1 MKFIFSLFFVLL
13 YTSVNGQDVH
23 FSQLSKTPL
32 LQSPAMAGAFSSD
45 LRISAHYKN
54 QWANIGNPF
63 TTYAF
68 AIDGKI
74 KGESWQNKYIGIGGS
89 LLSDKAGSLN
99 FKRFQGDLH
108 TAYHQKVNANH
119 YLSFGIK
126 LGVVQHSVS
135 LTNAQWDNQY
145 DGTGYNS
152 SMSSGESVSFQ
163 PFMAFD
169 AGAGALWT
177 YQMNS
182 GTVSS
187 YDAKFIQIGLAV
199 HHLNKPNQS
208 FVGPQQSRYYQRY
221 VLHGR
226 GSFGLNNSSW
236 AVEPSFLYQR
246 KSKEQE
252 LVIGTMF
259 KYLIK
264 EKSHYTEY
272 VAKFDVSLGCYYRF
286 LSDAVIPTVYFNYAN
301 CGLGIGYDINVSPLS
316 SATNYRGGLEISL
329 KFVSPH
335 PFHKT
340 AHSFPSF

>member
-1 MKFIFSLFFVLL
+1 MKSLIIILSFI
-13 YTSVNGQDVH
+13 SVTIVHGQDVH

-45 LRISAHYKN
+45 LRVSAHYKN
-54 QWANIGNPF
+54 QWANIGNPY

-74 KGESWQNKYIGIGGS
+74 KGDNWKNKYIGVGGS
-89 LLSDKAGSLN
+89 LLTDKAGSLH

-108 TAYHQKVNANH
+108 TAYHQKVNTNH
-119 YLSFGIK
+119 YLSFGLKI
-126 LGVVQHSVS
+126 GVVQHSIS
-135 LTNAQWDNQY
+135 LLEAQWDNQY
-145 DGTGYNS
+145 DGAGYNGS
-152 SMSSGESVSFQ
+152 LSSGENISFQ
-163 PFMAFD
+163 PFMSFD
-169 AGAGALWT
+169 AGAGILWT
-177 YQMNS
+177 YQMGN

-187 YDAKFIQIGLAV
+187 YDSKFMQIGLAV
-199 HHLNKPNQS
+199 HHLNKPNLS

-226 GSFGLNNSSW
+226 GSFGINNSSW
-236 AVEPSFLYQR
+236 AVEPSFLFQR

-259 KYLIK
+259 KYLIT

-272 VAKFDVSLGCYYRF
+272 VAKFDVSFGGYYRF
-286 LSDAVIPTVYFNYAN
+286 LSDAIVPTIYFNYAT
-301 CGLGIGYDINVSPLS
+301 CGLGIGYDINISPLS
-316 SATNYRGGLEISL
+316 AATNYRGGLEISL

-335 PFHKT
+335 PYHKT
-340 AHSFPSF
+340 SHSFPSF